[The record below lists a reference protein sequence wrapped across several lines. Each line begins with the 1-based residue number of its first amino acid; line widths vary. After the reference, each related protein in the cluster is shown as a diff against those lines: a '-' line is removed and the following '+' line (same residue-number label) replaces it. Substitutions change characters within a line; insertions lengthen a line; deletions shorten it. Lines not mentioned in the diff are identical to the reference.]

1 MLICICRL
9 TVKSDLSHSV
19 VTTKEASEIDLTA
32 AQGACAPGIRKV
44 NFVFEVDV
52 KKLKHGIMHSLQYP
66 KT

>member
-1 MLICICRL
+1 M
-9 TVKSDLSHSV
+9 
-19 VTTKEASEIDLTA
+19 A
-32 AQGACAPGIRKV
+32 AATWESPGIPEGACALGIRKV